1 MFRYKVQYAIG
12 TDPDYRPGESTFSTN
27 TVLSDLVVE
36 VQAQTVSHARA
47 MVEAMNGGPSRCLV
61 KVVVPA

>member
-1 MFRYKVQYAIG
+1 MFRYKIQYAIS
-12 TDPDYRPGESTFSTN
+12 TDPDYRPGQSAFTTS
-27 TVLSDLVVE
+27 TVLNDLIIE
-36 VQAQTVSHARA
+36 VQSQTVSHARA